1 MYDIVIIGS
10 GFGGLSCGLI
20 LSMEGYKVCI
30 LEKNRQIGGSL
41 QIFSKDKT
49 IFDTG
54 IHYIGG
60 LNPGQ
65 NLHQVLKYFGIIDK
79 LNLQKLDE
87 DSFDLIKLKDDDTYY
102 PHAQGYDNF
111 VRVLSEYFPKERA
124 NIQAYMNY
132 IEKVCDNFPIYR
144 LRDGEMDIFNSGYLT
159 QNAREVINSFTENT
173 KLQEVLAGSNCIYAG
188 VAEKTPFYLHALS
201 VNSYIESSWK
211 CVDGS
216 SQIAKQ
222 MQIKIKENGGTILN
236 YSEAVKFNFNGA
248 DICSV
253 ELANGEV
260 IEGKSFISNIDLTK
274 TMGMIEEGKIRNLYR
289 NRIISMENTISA
301 FLLNIVL
308 KPKSMEYLNRN
319 YYFFETDSVWD
330 PVKYNDQSWPGALAM
345 FCPAVSGNDGYAKN
359 VTLLSYMRYE
369 EMQPWFNTFRTT
381 PKFVDSRG
389 DDYEAFKIEKSEKMI
404 DMYERYHPGFRSKI
418 QSYTASTPL
427 TYRDYIGSTD
437 GNLYGVQKDCNDPV
451 KTFVTA
457 RTKVPN
463 LFITGQNMNFHG
475 VLGVA
480 MNAIKTCSE
489 FVGSSYLIKKIND
502 A

>member
-10 GFGGLSCGLI
+10 GFGGLSCALM
-20 LSMEGYKVCI
+20 LSMEGYKVCV

-60 LNPGQ
+60 LSPGQ
-65 NLHQVLKYFGIIDK
+65 NLHQILKYFGILDDLKLKQLDIDGY
-79 LNLQKLDE
+79 
-87 DSFDLIKLKDDDTYY
+87 DLIKLKDDDTLY

-111 VRVLSEYFPKERA
+111 VRVLSDYFPAERS
-124 NIQAYMNY
+124 NIQAYADYMK
-132 IEKVCDNFPIYR
+132 KVCDSFPLYR
-144 LRDGEMDIFNSGYLT
+144 LRKGEIDLFNSGYLS
-159 QNAREVINSFTENT
+159 QNAKEVICSFTKNY
-173 KLQEVLAGSNCIYAG
+173 KLQQVLAGSNFIYAG

-216 SQIAKQ
+216 SQIAKL
-222 MQIKIKENGGTILN
+222 MTDKIKSNGGTIVN
-236 YSEAVKFNFNGA
+236 YSEAVKFNFNNSN
-248 DICSV
+248 ISSV
-253 ELANGEV
+253 ELKDGNI
-260 IEGKSFISNIDLTK
+260 IEGKSFISNIDLVK
-274 TMGMIEEGKIRNLYR
+274 TMAMIEEGKIRNLYR
-289 NRIISMENTISA
+289 NRINSMDNTISA
-301 FLLNIVL
+301 FLLNVVL
-308 KPKSMEYLNRN
+308 KPKSMKSINHNLYYVGASDIWDAIN
-319 YYFFETDSVWD
+319 YDID
-330 PVKYNDQSWPGALAM
+330 SWPDSFAM
-345 FCPAVSGNDGYAKN
+345 FCPAVTNNDDYAKN
-359 VTLLSYMRYE
+359 MTIMGYMRYE
-369 EMQPWFNTFRTT
+369 ELKPWHDSFRTT
-381 PKFVDSRG
+381 PKFIESRG
-389 DDYEAFKIEKSEKMI
+389 ADYEEFKHIKSEKLI
-404 DMYERYHPGFRSKI
+404 DLYEKHDSDIRSKI

-437 GNLYGVQKDCNDPV
+437 GNLYGILKDCNDPI

-457 RTKVPN
+457 KTKVPN

-480 MNAIKTCSE
+480 VNAIKTCSE
-489 FVGSSYLIKKIND
+489 FLGGDYLLNKINN